1 MSEVEDEPWYAE
13 LMESTE
19 PTMTPQE
26 PSSSAIP
33 QGHTTTSNAPT
44 SKALSE
50 SHSQDY
56 DAQPETIVLVN
67 NPSYIYTQ
75 PKLK

>member
-13 LMESTE
+13 LMQSTE

-33 QGHTTTSNAPT
+33 QGHTATSLP
-44 SKALSE
+44 LSE

-56 DAQPETIVLVN
+56 AQPDTIVLVN